1 VYETEYGFVII
12 LIEDSVADDSFLTKR
27 SIYECVIIS
36 SAVVM
41 RIQCM
46 LRPQLLHV
54 RLIKSEYR
62 KSVVYIS
69 LFQYYR
75 TLGQA

>member
-1 VYETEYGFVII
+1 MYETEYGFVII

-36 SAVVM
+36 SAIVM

-46 LRPQLLHV
+46 LRPQLACYVSSNQNIGKVL
-54 RLIKSEYR
+54 S
-62 KSVVYIS
+62 IS
-69 LFQYYR
+69 HYSN
-75 TLGQA
+75 TIGH